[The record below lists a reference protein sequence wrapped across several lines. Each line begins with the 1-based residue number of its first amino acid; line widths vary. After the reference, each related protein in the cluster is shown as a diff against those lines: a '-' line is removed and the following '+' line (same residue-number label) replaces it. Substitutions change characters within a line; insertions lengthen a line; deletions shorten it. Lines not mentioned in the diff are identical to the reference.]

1 MSQRE
6 KILNV
11 LEDRG
16 PAGVLNI
23 ELNEGVCYRY
33 GARLLELRKEGYNI
47 VTRYVK
53 PGVFR
58 YTLVETV
65 S

>member
-1 MSQRE
+1 MTQRE
-6 KILNV
+6 RILTL

-23 ELNEGVCYRY
+23 ELNESVCYRY
-33 GARLLELRKEGYNI
+33 GARLLELRKEGYKI
-47 VTRYVK
+47 ATRYVK

-58 YTLVETV
+58 YTLVQP
-65 S
+65 